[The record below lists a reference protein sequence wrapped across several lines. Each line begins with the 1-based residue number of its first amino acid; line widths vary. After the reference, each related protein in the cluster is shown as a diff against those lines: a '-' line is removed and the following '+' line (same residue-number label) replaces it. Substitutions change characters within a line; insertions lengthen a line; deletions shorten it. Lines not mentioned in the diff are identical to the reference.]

1 MTPPPATISQIQE
14 RFTAMP
20 LPASVADGF
29 SRPQMTLASAISFS
43 GIGLHS
49 GTEVNVTLKPAGADI
64 GVLFVRTD
72 APSLEEGLV
81 PALFSRVCDVTLS
94 SRIANAHGYSVGT
107 VEHLMAAL
115 SGLGIDNVIVE
126 LDGPEVPIMDGSA
139 LPFVQMLQKAGVAAL
154 SAPRRY
160 LRILR
165 PVCIEM
171 GDAFCELLPDDSA
184 CFEAVIDFEND
195 AIGRQEFA
203 LDLTPDAFVSQLSSS
218 RTFCMLNQVEAMH
231 RVGLALGGSLE
242 NAVVVGDE
250 GVINEE
256 GLREQDEFVRHK
268 LLDAVG
274 DMYLAGLPI
283 IGRYRGFK
291 SGHALHNKLLHAL
304 FMEADSFELV
314 SSESVAIAAE

>member
-1 MTPPPATISQIQE
+1 
-14 RFTAMP
+14 MP

-29 SRPQMTLASAISFS
+29 SRRQTTIAQTVSLA

-49 GTEVNVTLKPAGADI
+49 GAEVRATLKPAQADI
-64 GVLFVRTD
+64 GVLFIRTD
-72 APSLEEGLV
+72 APSLEEGLI

-94 SRIANAHGYSVGT
+94 SRIANSHGYSIGT

-115 SGLGIDNVIVE
+115 YGMGIDNVIVE

-139 LPFVQMLQKAGVAAL
+139 LPFVRLLQSAGVSEL

-160 LRILR
+160 LRIVR
-165 PVCIEM
+165 PIRIEHE
-171 GDAFCELLPDDSA
+171 DAYCELLPDDCAS
-184 CFEAVIDFEND
+184 FEAVIDFSNK

-203 LDLTPDAFVSQLSSS
+203 LDLTEENFINNLSSA

-242 NAVVVGDE
+242 NAIVVGDD

-256 GLREQDEFVRHK
+256 GLREENEFVCHK

-274 DMYLAGLPI
+274 DLYLAGLPI

-291 SGHALHNKLLHAL
+291 AGHAMHNKLLHAL
-304 FMEADSFELV
+304 FMEPDSFELV
-314 SSESVAIAAE
+314 SSETVAIAAE

>member
-1 MTPPPATISQIQE
+1 MTPPPATISQIQD
-14 RFTAMP
+14 RFAAVP
-20 LPASVADGF
+20 LPATVAEGF
-29 SRPQMTLASAISFS
+29 SRPQTTLASVVTLS

-49 GTEVNVTLKPAGADI
+49 GTEVSLTLKPAGADI
-64 GVLFVRTD
+64 GILFVRTD
-72 APSLEEGLV
+72 APNLEDGLI

-94 SRIANAHGYSVGT
+94 SRIANSRGYSVGT

-115 SGLGIDNVIVE
+115 SGLGVDNVIVE

-139 LPFVQMLQKAGVAAL
+139 LPFVKLIQKAGLADL
-154 SAPRRY
+154 PSPRRY

-165 PVCIEM
+165 PVRIEV

-242 NAVVVGDE
+242 NAVVVGEE

-256 GLREQDEFVRHK
+256 GLREENEFVRHK

-291 SGHALHNKLLHAL
+291 AGHALHNKLLHAL
-304 FMEADSFELV
+304 FMEADCFELV